1 MIDMPKAAVLLF
13 EGFEDI
19 EGFAAIDV
27 LKRAGIEVAVV
38 GVGGNILTTAQ
49 GVKVHAGNRFMDVHL
64 EKFDALVLPG
74 GPGHEN
80 LVNNDSVIRL
90 IQDMNKNGKIIAA
103 ICAAPKALIKAG
115 VLKDKRATIYPGYEK
130 LLDRPRDNPV
140 VVDGNII
147 TSQGPGTAI
156 EFGLK
161 IVEVLAGAGKAAEV
175 RKQVVA

>member
-1 MIDMPKAAVLLF
+1 MPKIAVLLY

-27 LKRAGIEVAVV
+27 LKRGGVEVAVV

-49 GVKVHAGNRFMDVHL
+49 GVKVHATNRFMDVNL
-64 EKFDALVLPG
+64 DKFDGIVLPG

-80 LVNNDSVIRL
+80 LVNNDAVIKL
-90 IQDMNKNGKIIAA
+90 IQDMNRNGKVVAA

-161 IVEVLAGAGKAAEV
+161 VLEVLSGASKAAEV
-175 RKQVVA
+175 RKQLVA